1 VWNNSYIKRMKAKE
15 YIEKYKDMKPYLLIP
30 PTDWEYIQK
39 NFNKDEVK
47 EALADLCMTYP
58 IPYADISEADAL
70 DSYKRLKGTWWADI
84 LTEGEW
90 FPRKA
95 SESRY
100 PLTYRG
106 KQQFFR
112 RLNTGN
118 EASNYFQ
125 QANRWSV
132 DGTVSPGPK
141 RTWETRD
148 FMVTLMGGLYT
159 LKFDQIDRDA
169 LRVCLSLRKYIC
181 AQFKPNVAKALYD
194 YVKAENVLDFSAG
207 WGDRLAGFYAG
218 ETTKHY
224 VGIDPRKENHP
235 IYQQQSDWYERHR
248 SKFLEAEKKVDLH
261 CSAAEDFDF
270 SQYENH
276 FDIVFTSPPYFNV
289 EKYSYDDT
297 QSWVRYKGIDAWNKL
312 FLHKVIEKIWPTI
325 RKGGRL
331 CVNIA
336 DVYATSKGEANTN
349 NRGYQEITNPMNDY
363 ISTLPGAEYEGCLG
377 MEMAK
382 RPGSAGAGAI
392 IEGDEQRYTEEAL
405 EKAKEAEGKTFCE
418 PVWCW
423 IKK

>member
-1 VWNNSYIKRMKAKE
+1 MYLPYFDKFKGMTPWLHINEEEWKYIRE
-15 YIEKYKDMKPYLLIP
+15 
-30 PTDWEYIQK
+30 T
-39 NFNKDEVK
+39 FNRDDVRES
-47 EALADLCMTYP
+47 LAEICLTYP
-58 IPYADISEADAL
+58 IPYADISEQDAL
-70 DSYKRLKGTWWADI
+70 DSYLKLKGIWWADL

-90 FPRKA
+90 FPRRA
-95 SESRY
+95 SNSKY

-106 KQQFFR
+106 KYQYIR

-118 EASNYFQ
+118 ESSNYFQ

-141 RTWETRD
+141 RTWESKEFLTS
-148 FMVTLMGGLYT
+148 LMKGIYT
-159 LKFDQIDRDA
+159 LKFDELNKDTFRVA
-169 LRVCLSLRKYIC
+169 LALRKYIC

-235 IYQQQSDWYERHR
+235 IYQQQADWYEKHR
-248 SKFLEAEKKVDLH
+248 SKFLENEKMVEFF
-261 CSAAEDFDF
+261 CSPAEDFDF
-270 SQYENH
+270 TQYEDH

-289 EKYSYDDT
+289 ERYSFDDT
-297 QSWVRYKGIDAWNKL
+297 QSWVRYKAIDAWNKQ
-312 FLHKVIEKIWPTI
+312 FLHKTIQNIWPTI

-336 DVYATSKGEANTN
+336 DVYATSKGDVTD
-349 NRGYQEITNPMNDY
+349 RGYQQITNPMNDF

-377 MEMAK
+377 MELAP
-382 RPGSAGAGAI
+382 RPGSAGAGSVFF
-392 IEGDEQRYTEEAL
+392 DEKFTEEEL
-405 EKAKEAEGKTFCE
+405 KKVEETKGKKFCE
-418 PVWCW
+418 PIW
-423 IKK
+423 IWVKN

>member
-1 VWNNSYIKRMKAKE
+1 MSAKE
-15 YIEKYKDMKPYLLIP
+15 YIDKYKGMTPYLHIP
-30 PTDWEYIQK
+30 KAEWEYIQK
-39 NFNKDEVK
+39 EFNKDEVK
-47 EALADLCMTYP
+47 EALADICMSYP

-70 DSYKRLKGTWWADI
+70 DAYKRLKGTWWADI

-95 SESRY
+95 SDSKY
-100 PLTYRG
+100 ALTYRG

-148 FMVTLMGGLYT
+148 FMVSLMGGLYT
-159 LKFDQIDRDA
+159 LKFDEVDRDA

-194 YVKAENVLDFSAG
+194 MFKAETVLDFAAG
-207 WGDRLAGFYAG
+207 WGDRLCGFYASEFG
-218 ETTKHY
+218 KHY

-235 IYQQQSDWYERHR
+235 IYRQQAEFYE
-248 SKFLEAEKKVDLH
+248 KNNGFFEVEKKATFVE
-261 CSAAEDFDF
+261 SPAEDFDYAGF
-270 SQYENH
+270 DEY
-276 FDIVFTSPPYFNV
+276 FDIAFTSPPYFSV
-289 EKYSYDDT
+289 ERYSYDDT
-297 QSWVRYKGIDAWNKL
+297 QSWVRYKTIDDWNKD
-312 FLHKVIEKIWPTI
+312 FLHKALGKIWKTLKP
-325 RKGGRL
+325 GGHL

-336 DVYATSKGEANTN
+336 DVYASSKGSDK
-349 NRGYQEITNPMNDY
+349 GYRAITTPMNEFLEKQD
-363 ISTLPGAEYEGCLG
+363 GAEYLGCIG

-382 RPGSAGAGAI
+382 YSIHLLTQG
-392 IEGDEQRYTEEAL
+392 
-405 EKAKEAEGKTFCE
+405 
-418 PVWCW
+418 
-423 IKK
+423 